1 MTMTDHRTALGALL
15 GGVLLAMPVAAQDI
29 TLTLHHFL
37 GAQAPAHSQMLEP
50 WAERIAEA
58 SDGRVRIEIYP
69 SMTLGGRPPELVNQV
84 RDGVV
89 DMIWTLNGYTPG
101 LFPRSEVFELPN
113 VFGND
118 PAAANLA
125 MRAMMDELAPD
136 FAGTEVLF
144 LHSHAGNA
152 IQTGSIEARSPADL
166 AGRDLRT
173 PSRTGAWAI
182 EALGGNAIA
191 MPVPEL
197 PQALQRGT
205 VAGALIP
212 WEIIAPLQLQEQTD
226 FQIEGHDRYRFGTSV
241 FQVSMNQARWDS
253 LPEDIR
259 QIFRD
264 HSDEAWLAEVGAIWR
279 AADDR
284 GIGLAVDAGNT
295 HVTLTEDETAAFRDA
310 LEPVV
315 QRWIDDVTP
324 QGVDG
329 AGLVARARD
338 AIAAQAGSE

>member
-1 MTMTDHRTALGALL
+1 MMTHPKATIAALL
-15 GGVLLAMPVAAQDI
+15 GGVLLALPVTAQEF

-37 GAQAPAHSQMLEP
+37 GAQAPAHTQMLEP

-89 DMIWTLNGYTPG
+89 DMVWTLNGYTPG

-113 VFGND
+113 VFEND
-118 PAAANLA
+118 PVATNLA
-125 MRAMMDELAPD
+125 MRAMMADIEED
-136 FAGTEVLF
+136 FAGTEVMF
-144 LHSHAGNA
+144 LHTHAGNA
-152 IQTGSIEARSPADL
+152 IQTGSTDVRAPADL
-166 AGRDLRT
+166 VGLDLRT

-226 FQIEGHDRYRFGTSV
+226 FQIEGHDGYRIGTSV
-241 FQVSMNQARWDS
+241 FQVSMNQARWES
-253 LPEDIR
+253 LPKDIQ

-264 HSDEAWLAEVGAIWR
+264 NSDEAWLAEVGQIWR
-279 AADDR
+279 AADDY
-284 GIGLAVDAGNT
+284 GIGLATEAGNT

-329 AGLVARARD
+329 AALVANARD
-338 AIAAQAGSE
+338 TIAAQASAQ